1 MLDSAFIFIV
11 IAFAFRGFWAGDT
24 RELRGLL
31 TMVLALIFASW
42 PNEDLS
48 RDLQGAGFT
57 PQFSSVMAFVISGI
71 IIYPLAYLSLSLVI
85 REFNYFGNRVPLT
98 KRILGLGF
106 GTLKGVVLVILFTNF
121 LLHTPMEAKALQ
133 DSQLVEA
140 FDLFD
145 LKNKKLEAPL
155 PPSP

>member
-1 MLDSAFIFIV
+1 MLDSAFIIIV
-11 IAFAFRGFWAGDT
+11 TAFALRGFWAGDT

-31 TMVLALIFASW
+31 TMMLALLFASW

-48 RDLQGAGFT
+48 QDLQGAGFT
-57 PQFSSVMAFVISGI
+57 PEFSTVMAFVISGI
-71 IIYPLAYLSLSLVI
+71 IIYPLAHLMLSLVV
-85 REFNYFGNRVPLT
+85 REFNYFGSAIPIVKRV
-98 KRILGLGF
+98 LGFGF

-121 LLHTPMEAKALQ
+121 LLHTPMEAEALQ

-140 FDLFD
+140 FDLFG
-145 LKNKKLEAPL
+145 LRHKNTEAPL

>member
-1 MLDSAFIFIV
+1 VLDSAFIFIV
-11 IAFAFRGFWAGDT
+11 VAFAFRGFWAGDT

-31 TMVLALIFASW
+31 TMVLALLFASW

-71 IIYPLAYLSLSLVI
+71 IIYPLAHLSLSLLV
-85 REFNYFGNRVPLT
+85 REFNYFGPIIPLS
-98 KRILGLGF
+98 KRALGLGF
-106 GTLKGVVLVILFTNF
+106 GTLKGMVLIILFTNF
-121 LLHTPMEAKALQ
+121 LLHTPMEAEALQ
-133 DSQLVEA
+133 HSKLVEA

-145 LKNKKLEAPL
+145 LRHKNFEAPL
-155 PPSP
+155 LSIP